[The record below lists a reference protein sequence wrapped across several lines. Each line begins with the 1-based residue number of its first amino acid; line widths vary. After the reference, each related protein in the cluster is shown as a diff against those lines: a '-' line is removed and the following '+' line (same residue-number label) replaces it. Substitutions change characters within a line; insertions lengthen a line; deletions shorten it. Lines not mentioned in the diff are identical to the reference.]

1 MAVVVE
7 FLNRAGHAL
16 AFQRVE
22 ANRLL
27 IGRGFDQTVI
37 LEDDYV
43 DASHAEIILDERTGE
58 LTCVDLASVNGVILE
73 PAIGKKR
80 EIFGSAKLMSGDV
93 LVVGRTRLKIFRDN
107 HVVPPARKF
116 SHSYQMV
123 HKYSVWPVFVAL
135 LIALFLSDMLVSYL
149 QIPVSENLK
158 RYALQSGYVV
168 LLVFFSGA
176 FWGLIGRT
184 LRGDGRFMTHLLMVS
199 SLLLL
204 AQFISLVLPWLSYHL
219 AWQALGDVMTRLVM
233 GLLGGLFVFL
243 SLRAATKLRR
253 VQIASVAALI
263 PLGLIVT
270 LLINSFEQQDNV
282 NRVPYLKGLVAPV
295 VNLRVITPSSVFVG
309 DTHDLFE
316 KAAQNVD
323 SSD

>member
-1 MAVVVE
+1 MAIVVE
-7 FLNRAGHAL
+7 FINRAGHAL

-27 IGRGFDQTVI
+27 IGRGFNQTVI

-43 DASHAEIILDERTGE
+43 DPSHAEIVLDEQTGD
-58 LTCVDLASVNGVILE
+58 LTCVDLASANGLILE

-80 EIFGSAKLMSGDV
+80 DIVGAAKFMSGDI

-116 SHSYQMV
+116 SLGYQFA
-123 HKYSVWPVFVAL
+123 HKYSVWPVFVVL
-135 LIALFLSDMLVSYL
+135 LIALFLLDILVSYL
-149 QIPVSENLK
+149 QMPVAESLK
-158 RYALQSGYVV
+158 LYALQSGYAV

-184 LRGDGRFMTHLLMVS
+184 LRGDGRLITHLLMAVT
-199 SLLLL
+199 LLLI
-204 AQFISLVLPWLSYHL
+204 AQLVGLVLPWLTYHL
-219 AWQALGDVMTRLVM
+219 AWQALSEVLNRLAV

-243 SLRAATKLRR
+243 SLRAATKMRR
-253 VQIASVAALI
+253 VQTVSVAALI
-263 PLGLIVT
+263 PLGLIIT
-270 LLINSFEQQDNV
+270 LLINSFGQQDNV
-282 NRVPYLKGLVAPV
+282 NHVPYLKALIAPS
-295 VNLRVITPSSVFVG
+295 VNVRIVIPSSVFVG
-309 DTHDLFE
+309 DTHDLFQ
-316 KAAQNVD
+316 KATKNVD